1 MKRDVYVDFH
11 LVEDKHLAIH
21 EALQNWA
28 RWCFNRGGAHSHPM
42 FRWAKPAQHWD
53 AVNVQTPV
61 DRMEAQRM
69 EKEVGKL
76 PTKNQAAIRWSY
88 VYQGPPRRTAVMLGV
103 SLDGLALLVRD
114 GRQMLVNRMNV

>member
-1 MKRDVYVDFH
+1 MKRDAYIDFH

-21 EALQNWA
+21 KSLENWA
-28 RWCFNRGGAHSHPM
+28 RWCFNRGSAHAHPM

-53 AVNVQTPV
+53 AINVQAPV
-61 DRMEAQRM
+61 DGIDAQHM

-76 PTKNQAAIRWSY
+76 PEKNQAAIRWSY
-88 VYQGPPRRTAVMLGV
+88 VYQGHPRRQAQLLGV
-103 SLDGLALLVRD
+103 SLEGLFVLVRD